1 MNTLVSFPVRME
13 KELTQRGVRS
23 ADTGHLPSGDL
34 EVPDGRAET
43 LSFVFLEQES
53 YKVVLGA

>member
-1 MNTLVSFPVRME
+1 MVSFPVRME

-43 LSFVFLEQES
+43 LSFVFSEQES